1 MGAKD
6 MNSKPSYSLDAPDQA
21 KISLLSRSEL
31 DALDAD
37 IRESSYG
44 DIHGVTRRLNSRG
57 HAIGKSAVGVYAL
70 DLKKRDRSTMRGIDA
85 DSVQAALR
93 SAEIRMRCLE
103 AAQRACSGAPL
114 AAQRELARE
123 FADWVFKG

>member
-1 MGAKD
+1 MPPV
-6 MNSKPSYSLDAPDQA
+6 S

-37 IRESSYG
+37 IRKSAYG
-44 DIHGVTRRLNSRG
+44 DILGVTRRLNSRG

-70 DLKKRDRSTMRGIDA
+70 ELKKDDRSTMRGIDA
-85 DSVQAALR
+85 DSAQAALR

-103 AAQRACSGAPL
+103 AAQRACSGATP
-114 AAQRELARE
+114 AAQRDLARE
-123 FADWVFKG
+123 FADWVFRG